1 MKPLPPMTN
10 RRVRGMAVTFRP
22 RCSRHLC
29 KGACAGGRAPLTDS
43 TESTASVK
51 ADVPFSALD
60 VCWRCAGCRRCIVC
74 WRGGAAI
81 HTPDEVGKCYY
92 DWARRLHHRGEEV
105 YIVEVVVCGEGGG
118 GSCGSRRPVSRST
131 RKSLMNRGGN
141 HVSSE
146 RVRDLLLK
154 QWPLI
159 VVCIL

>member
-1 MKPLPPMTN
+1 MCVGDVP
-10 RRVRGMAVTFRP
+10 G
-22 RCSRHLC
+22 
-29 KGACAGGRAPLTDS
+29 AGGVSYAGGVARQS
-43 TESTASVK
+43 T
-51 ADVPFSALD
+51 
-60 VCWRCAGCRRCIVC
+60 RRM
-74 WRGGAAI
+74 R
-81 HTPDEVGKCYY
+81 PDEVGKCYY

-159 VVCIL
+159 VVCILAGALGGAIAGRAITRSTPRYQATATV